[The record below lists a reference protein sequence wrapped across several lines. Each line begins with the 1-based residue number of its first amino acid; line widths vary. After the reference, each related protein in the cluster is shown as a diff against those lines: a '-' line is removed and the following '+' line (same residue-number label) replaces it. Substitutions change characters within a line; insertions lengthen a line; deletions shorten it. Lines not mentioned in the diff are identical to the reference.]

1 MSSALSAEALPPR
14 VAAKPSP
21 LSQPLPGYGLQP
33 PATAPYLAPQA
44 LAFAEPTPLGPPVN
58 SKLASTHHFL
68 QPGPWAGHS
77 QGPSLPDSTA
87 WNWLALG
94 PPRGV
99 RCPGREPPSS
109 SVSSDGQGLPAWE
122 LSHPSPPFLSL
133 SSLPIPPPPRA
144 LDPVQGQIRAL
155 PLSSCVT
162 LSWSRTSLASVSA
175 CEAVAMTSS
184 SRAWEK
190 QGWPRVSAQLS
201 ARHTDR
207 HLGVSGLRAPALLT
221 RGGPADFLPL
231 PQGRME
237 LGAQHIGRT
246 GCPGQVPPLPC
257 LSWACCLLC
266 ARVGTQQ

>member
-1 MSSALSAEALPPR
+1 MHVSC
-14 VAAKPSP
+14 
-21 LSQPLPGYGLQP
+21 P
-33 PATAPYLAPQA
+33 PA
-44 LAFAEPTPLGPPVN
+44 
-58 SKLASTHHFL
+58 
-68 QPGPWAGHS
+68 
-77 QGPSLPDSTA
+77 
-87 WNWLALG
+87 
-94 PPRGV
+94 
-99 RCPGREPPSS
+99 
-109 SVSSDGQGLPAWE
+109 
-122 LSHPSPPFLSL
+122 
-133 SSLPIPPPPRA
+133 PIPESVYIQGDAPWWPRA
-144 LDPVQGQIRAL
+144 AVACDHHVPWFVKHRSIRAL